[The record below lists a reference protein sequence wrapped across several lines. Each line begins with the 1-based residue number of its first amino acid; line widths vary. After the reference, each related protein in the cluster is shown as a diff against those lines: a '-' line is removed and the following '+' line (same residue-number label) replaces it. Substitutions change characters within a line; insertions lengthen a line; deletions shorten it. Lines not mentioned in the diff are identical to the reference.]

1 MREDLSKLKVT
12 FFTTIALVIFFL
24 SIFFIQNFRI
34 DASSDT
40 LVSQNDKEF
49 EYYNSYSKLFK
60 SENFLILAIEN
71 KNEIDKEFIN
81 NFESISSKILK
92 LELVTKVFSFI
103 DAPILF
109 LNNISLSNLNSNKIE
124 NLRNSNLEINDVI
137 KEFTNNP
144 VYVDQIINKEATVFS
159 IIIYLKKNLELIK
172 AKENYEN
179 LIISKKEYLEIKTIN
194 DEKRNDLINNIRKII
209 KEAKNKHSYYL
220 GGVEMIANDVI
231 NFVKNDILIF
241 SISVII
247 IIILVL
253 FFIFRQIIWVIIC
266 LLSSSYSIVI
276 IFGILGLTQIEVT
289 AISSNF
295 SALIFILSISMNIHI
310 INYYRLIENNDS
322 NLTNTL
328 KNMFWPCLYTTLTTM
343 VAFGSLII
351 TDIKPIIDFGFIMII
366 ALTISLICSF
376 TILPLLI
383 LIFPTNFKLNKNKY
397 ILKVNFI
404 SFVKNHPR
412 KIVIVSLFL
421 FITSIGGAFKLG
433 VENSFVNYFKKN
445 TEIYKGMKLIDEEL
459 GGTTPL
465 DIILTFNENNQISI
479 TDNEIN
485 VEFNDDL
492 DFEDDFFGDDIFT
505 DGITN
510 NWFSDEKLEMISII
524 HKYLESRNE
533 IGKVQSIM
541 SLIQLANLINEK
553 SLDIFELS
561 VLYQEIPDNYKEDLI
576 YPYLLIDKNMAKI
589 SARIKDSE
597 NINRKNIIEEI
608 RYFIEKNKNT
618 SLDTYRVNGLLVLY
632 NNMLDSLFD
641 SQIKS
646 LGFVI
651 ILIFLMFLIL
661 FKSIK
666 LSILAIIPNIFAS
679 TFILGIIGYL
689 SIPLDIMTITIAA
702 ITIGIAVD
710 NTIHYLYRFREF
722 KKSKTMIESINLTN
736 LSAGLA
742 VLTTSIT
749 IALGFSILCLSS
761 FIPTVIFGIF
771 TSMAMI
777 FAMIGVLIFLP
788 SLLILSENDS

>member
-1 MREDLSKLKVT
+1 MSNLKVT

-109 LNNISLSNLNSNKIE
+109 LNNISISNLNSNKIE

-310 INYYRLIENNDS
+310 INYYKLIENNDS

-479 TDNEIN
+479 TDNDIN

-777 FAMIGVLIFLP
+777 FAMMGVLIFLP

>member
-1 MREDLSKLKVT
+1 LREDLSKLKVT

>member
-1 MREDLSKLKVT
+1 LREDLSKLKVT

-109 LNNISLSNLNSNKIE
+109 LNNISISNLNSNKIE

-194 DEKRNDLINNIRKII
+194 DEKRNDLINNIRNII

-276 IFGILGLTQIEVT
+276 IFGMLGLTQIEVT

-404 SFVKNHPR
+404 TFVKNHPR

-479 TDNEIN
+479 TDNDIN

>member
-1 MREDLSKLKVT
+1 LREDLSKLKVT

-404 SFVKNHPR
+404 TFVKNHPR

-479 TDNEIN
+479 TDNDIN

>member
-1 MREDLSKLKVT
+1 LREDLSKLKVT

-194 DEKRNDLINNIRKII
+194 DEKRNDLINNIRNII

-276 IFGILGLTQIEVT
+276 IFGMLGLTQIEVT

-310 INYYRLIENNDS
+310 INYYKLIENNDS

-479 TDNEIN
+479 TDNDIN

-749 IALGFSILCLSS
+749 IALGFSILSLSS

-777 FAMIGVLIFLP
+777 FAMMGVLIFLP

>member
-1 MREDLSKLKVT
+1 MSKLKVT

-194 DEKRNDLINNIRKII
+194 DEKRNDLINNIRNII

-276 IFGILGLTQIEVT
+276 IFGMLGLTQIEVT

-479 TDNEIN
+479 TDNDIN

-749 IALGFSILCLSS
+749 IALGFSILSLSS

>member
-1 MREDLSKLKVT
+1 LREDLSKLKVT

-194 DEKRNDLINNIRKII
+194 DEKRNDLINNIRNII

-310 INYYRLIENNDS
+310 INYYKLIENNDS

-404 SFVKNHPR
+404 TFVKNHPR

-479 TDNEIN
+479 TDNDIN